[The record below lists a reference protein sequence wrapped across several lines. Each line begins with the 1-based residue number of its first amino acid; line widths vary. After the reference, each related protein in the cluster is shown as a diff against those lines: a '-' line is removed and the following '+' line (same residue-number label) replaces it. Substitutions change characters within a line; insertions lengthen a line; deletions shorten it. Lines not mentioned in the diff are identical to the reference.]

1 MRFTGLHPLKKI
13 PVLPPLFRDRLTI
26 NGTCECTDHELHLLG
41 TALALVAKIAETDPP
56 KNPSRIN
63 IIFVDTPALEISFD
77 DKTSLG
83 CYFEAIFLPIGL
95 WRNVGYSDS
104 TIIFT
109 IIEELCHAL
118 WLCDD
123 GPQVQQKVE
132 SVLRLA
138 SPNASYTVFLA
149 KAFMERA
156 IGEKNFVQPIQPS
169 KHE

>member
-1 MRFTGLHPLKKI
+1 MRFPGLHPLKRI
-13 PVLPPLFRDRLTI
+13 PSLPSFFQGNLTI

-41 TALALVAKIAETDPP
+41 AALALVAKIAETDPP

-77 DKTSLG
+77 DKASLG

-104 TIIFT
+104 TIIFA

-138 SPNASYTVFLA
+138 SPNASYTAFLL
-149 KAFMERA
+149 KALTERA
-156 IGEKNFVQPIQPS
+156 VGEKNSGKPIQPS
-169 KHE
+169 EHE